1 MIDAN
6 GGNSGFPRILFYTL
20 NTRNTDI
27 TYEEL
32 TTLVNDRYRDLENK
46 GEKNIHQKLKD
57 EFNLTTSEVWELT
70 GLKDLLEFSE

>member
-20 NTRNTDI
+20 KTRNTDI

-46 GEKNIHQKLKD
+46 DEKDIHQKLKD
-57 EFNLTTSEVWELT
+57 EFNLTTSEIWEIL
-70 GLKDLLEFSE
+70 GIKDELDFYD

>member
-20 NTRNTDI
+20 NTRNIEI

-32 TTLVNDRYRDLENK
+32 TTLVNDRYKDLENK

>member
-20 NTRNTDI
+20 NTRNIEI

-32 TTLVNDRYRDLENK
+32 TTLVNDRFKDLENK

>member
-32 TTLVNDRYRDLENK
+32 TTLVNDRYRDLENN

-70 GLKDLLEFSE
+70 GLKDLLDFYE

>member
-20 NTRNTDI
+20 NTRNIEI
-27 TYEEL
+27 TYVEL

>member
-20 NTRNTDI
+20 NTRNIEI

-32 TTLVNDRYRDLENK
+32 TTIVNDRYRDLENK
-46 GEKNIHQKLKD
+46 GEKNIHQKLKI

>member
-1 MIDAN
+1 VIDAN

-20 NTRNTDI
+20 NTRNIEI

>member
-1 MIDAN
+1 M
-6 GGNSGFPRILFYTL
+6 
-20 NTRNTDI
+20 
-27 TYEEL
+27 
-32 TTLVNDRYRDLENK
+32 NDRYKDLENN

>member
-20 NTRNTDI
+20 NTRNIKI

-32 TTLVNDRYRDLENK
+32 TSLVNDRYRDLENK

>member
-20 NTRNTDI
+20 KTRNTDI

-46 GEKNIHQKLKD
+46 GEKDIHQKLKD
-57 EFNLTTSEVWELT
+57 EFNLTTSEIWEIL
-70 GLKDLLEFSE
+70 GIKDELDFYD

>member
-1 MIDAN
+1 MSLFHLQIV
-6 GGNSGFPRILFYTL
+6 FYTL
-20 NTRNTDI
+20 NTRNIEI

-70 GLKDLLEFSE
+70 GLKDLLDFYE

>member
-1 MIDAN
+1 VIDAN

-20 NTRNTDI
+20 KTRNTDI

-46 GEKNIHQKLKD
+46 GEKDIHQKLKD
-57 EFNLTTSEVWELT
+57 EFNLTTSEIWEIL
-70 GLKDLLEFSE
+70 GIKDELDFYD

>member
-20 NTRNTDI
+20 KTRNTDI

-46 GEKNIHQKLKD
+46 GEKDIHQKLKY
-57 EFNLTTSEVWELT
+57 EFNLTTSEVWEII
-70 GLKDLLEFSE
+70 GLEFDD

>member
-20 NTRNTDI
+20 NTRNIEI

-32 TTLVNDRYRDLENK
+32 TTIVNDRYRDLENK
-46 GEKNIHQKLKD
+46 GDKNIHQMLKD

>member
-20 NTRNTDI
+20 NTRNI
-27 TYEEL
+27 ESTYEEL
-32 TTLVNDRYRDLENK
+32 TTIVNDRYRDLENK
-46 GEKNIHQKLKD
+46 GDKNIHQMLKD

>member
-1 MIDAN
+1 VIDAN

-20 NTRNTDI
+20 NTRNIEI

-32 TTLVNDRYRDLENK
+32 TTLVNQRYRDLENK
-46 GEKNIHQKLKD
+46 GEKDIHQKLKD

>member
-20 NTRNTDI
+20 NTRNIEI

-46 GEKNIHQKLKD
+46 GEKDIHQKLKD

>member
-6 GGNSGFPRILFYTL
+6 GGNIGFPRILSYTL
-20 NTRNTDI
+20 NTRNIEI

-32 TTLVNDRYRDLENK
+32 TTIVNQRYRDLENK
-46 GEKNIHQKLKD
+46 GEKNIHQILKQ

-70 GLKDLLEFSE
+70 GLKDLLDFYE

>member
-1 MIDAN
+1 MSLFHLQIV
-6 GGNSGFPRILFYTL
+6 FYTL
-20 NTRNTDI
+20 NTRNIEI

-32 TTLVNDRYRDLENK
+32 TTIVNDRYRDLENK

-70 GLKDLLEFSE
+70 GLKDLLEFYE